1 MELFQA
7 LCVTLLCSPRP
18 KHGLTSGYKKSI
30 CTITINIRRYTTAG
44 NSRRLA
50 GNTSNIVSSHASL
63 TIYCVYLLVL
73 LLLLQRLLL
82 RGRFLLVLDL
92 LLLEVLLLVRGPG
105 DRGGVVDVD
114 PLLAL
119 GRLVQVGVLVL
130 QDVGMLGLV
139 IILGLL
145 R

>member
-1 MELFQA
+1 M
-7 LCVTLLCSPRP
+7 
-18 KHGLTSGYKKSI
+18 
-30 CTITINIRRYTTAG
+30 
-44 NSRRLA
+44 
-50 GNTSNIVSSHASL
+50 SSHASL

-73 LLLLQRLLL
+73 LVLLQRLLL
-82 RGRFLLVLDL
+82 RGRFLLLRVLLLNLLLRLLGLLLILDDLLVLNL

-130 QDVGMLGLV
+130 EDVGMLRLV

-145 R
+145 RLDRLPPGAQGAATRLGLEMWLKFSELFRPVF

>member
-1 MELFQA
+1 M
-7 LCVTLLCSPRP
+7 
-18 KHGLTSGYKKSI
+18 
-30 CTITINIRRYTTAG
+30 
-44 NSRRLA
+44 
-50 GNTSNIVSSHASL
+50 SSHASL

-73 LLLLQRLLL
+73 LVLLQRLLL
-82 RGRFLLVLDL
+82 RGRFLLLRVLLLNLLLRLLGLLLILDDLLVLDL

-105 DRGGVVDVD
+105 DGGGVVDVD

-130 QDVGMLGLV
+130 EDVGMLRLV

-145 R
+145 RLDGLPPGAQGAATRLGLEM